1 MPIIA
6 LAAAIGASL
15 CWAVG
20 SLIAHRPATQLG
32 AFEFTKTQLISSF
45 ALLIVIVTALNGWPS
60 VTWVHWPSFVA
71 ASLIGVVF
79 TNLAMI
85 ACLRRGGPRR
95 MQLLVSMSA
104 PFAALLGFLFL
115 GESMSPRKL
124 IGVGLAFSGLLLAIL
139 FGRRGQHRIEA
150 VQGSLAVVIA
160 LGLFAAVCH
169 AVGLIALKPALL
181 AGTDPLAATAL
192 RTGGG
197 AFLISVVALWPA
209 AAFKT
214 PTERTT
220 SVVLL
225 AILPGF
231 VGYIAAVSLQ
241 LYALRS
247 YDTGIVAVL
256 SSMAPVVMLP
266 MLWIMSGDPPPLP
279 AWLGAILAVLGAG
292 IIFAG

>member
-6 LAAAIGASL
+6 LAAALGASL
-15 CWAVG
+15 CWATG

-32 AFEFTKTQLISSF
+32 AFEFTRTQLISSF
-45 ALLIVIVTALNGWPS
+45 ALLIVIVTALNGWQS

-115 GESMSPRKL
+115 GELMSPRKL

-150 VQGSLAVVIA
+150 VEGSLAVVIV
-160 LGLFAAVCH
+160 LGLFAAICN

-197 AFLISVVALWPA
+197 ALVISVVALWPA
-209 AAFKT
+209 EAFET
-214 PTERTT
+214 PTKRTP
-220 SVVLL
+220 SVVLR

-247 YDTGIVAVL
+247 YDAGIVAVL

-266 MLWIMSGDPPPLP
+266 MIWVVSGDLPPLS

>member
-6 LAAAIGASL
+6 LTAALGAST

-32 AFEFTKTQLISSF
+32 AFEFTRTQLISSF
-45 ALLIVIVTALNGWPS
+45 ALLIVIVTAFNGWQS
-60 VTWVHWPSFVA
+60 ITWAHWPSFVT

-139 FGRRGQHRIEA
+139 FGRPGQHRIEE

-160 LGLFAAVCH
+160 LGLFAAICH

-197 AFLISVVALWPA
+197 ALVISVVALWPA
-209 AAFKT
+209 EAFVT
-214 PTERTT
+214 PTKRTPG
-220 SVVLL
+220 VVLGE
-225 AILPGF
+225 ILPGF
-231 VGYIAAVSLQ
+231 VGYVAAVSLQ

-247 YDTGIVAVL
+247 YDAGIVAVL

-266 MLWIMSGDPPPLP
+266 MIWIMSGDPPPLS

>member
-6 LAAAIGASL
+6 LTAALGAST

-32 AFEFTKTQLISSF
+32 AFEFTRTQLISSF
-45 ALLIVIVTALNGWPS
+45 ALLIVIVTAFDGWQS
-60 VTWVHWPSFVA
+60 VTWAHWPSFVA

-160 LGLFAAVCH
+160 LGLFAAICH

-197 AFLISVVALWPA
+197 ALVISVVALWPA
-209 AAFKT
+209 EAFVT
-214 PTERTT
+214 PTKRTPG
-220 SVVLL
+220 VVLR

-231 VGYIAAVSLQ
+231 VGYVAAVSLQ

-247 YDTGIVAVL
+247 YDAGIVAVL

-266 MLWIMSGDPPPLP
+266 MIWIMSGDPPPWS

>member
-1 MPIIA
+1 
-6 LAAAIGASL
+6 
-15 CWAVG
+15 
-20 SLIAHRPATQLG
+20 
-32 AFEFTKTQLISSF
+32 
-45 ALLIVIVTALNGWPS
+45 
-60 VTWVHWPSFVA
+60 
-71 ASLIGVVF
+71 
-79 TNLAMI
+79 
-85 ACLRRGGPRR
+85 

-115 GESMSPRKL
+115 GESMSPWKL
-124 IGVGLAFSGLLLAIL
+124 IGVGVAFGGLLLAIL
-139 FGRRGQHRIEA
+139 FGRRDQRHIEV

-160 LGLFAAVCH
+160 LGLFAAICN
-169 AVGLIALKPALL
+169 AVGLVAMKPALL

-197 AFLISVVALWPA
+197 ALVISVVALWPA
-209 AAFKT
+209 KAFEASTRRT
-214 PTERTT
+214 PG
-220 SVVLL
+220 VVLR

-247 YDTGIVAVL
+247 YDAGIVAVL
-256 SSMAPVVMLP
+256 SSMAPVAMLP
-266 MLWIMSGDPPPLP
+266 MIWIMSGDPPPLS

>member
-1 MPIIA
+1 
-6 LAAAIGASL
+6 
-15 CWAVG
+15 
-20 SLIAHRPATQLG
+20 
-32 AFEFTKTQLISSF
+32 
-45 ALLIVIVTALNGWPS
+45 
-60 VTWVHWPSFVA
+60 
-71 ASLIGVVF
+71 
-79 TNLAMI
+79 
-85 ACLRRGGPRR
+85 
-95 MQLLVSMSA
+95 MQMLVSMSA
-104 PFAALLGFLFL
+104 QFSALLGFLFL
-115 GESMSPRKL
+115 GESMSPWRL

-160 LGLFAAVCH
+160 LGLFAAICH

-197 AFLISVVALWPA
+197 ALVISVVALWPA
-209 AAFKT
+209 EAFVT
-214 PTERTT
+214 PTKRTPG
-220 SVVLL
+220 VVLR

-231 VGYIAAVSLQ
+231 VGYVAAVSLQ

-247 YDTGIVAVL
+247 YDAGIVAVL

-266 MLWIMSGDPPPLP
+266 MIWIMSGDPPPLP

>member
-6 LAAAIGASL
+6 LAAAVGASL
-15 CWAVG
+15 CWALG

-32 AFEFTKTQLISSF
+32 AFEFTRTQLISSF
-45 ALLIVIVTALNGWPS
+45 ALLTVIVTALNGWQS
-60 VTWVHWPSFVA
+60 VSWVHWPSFVA

-115 GESMSPRKL
+115 GESMSPWKL
-124 IGVGLAFSGLLLAIL
+124 IGVGLAFAGLLLAIL
-139 FGRRGQHRIEA
+139 FGRRGQHRIGA
-150 VQGSLAVVIA
+150 VKGSLAVVIA
-160 LGLFAAVCH
+160 LGLFAAICH

-181 AGTDPLAATAL
+181 AGTEPLAATAV

-197 AFLISVVALWPA
+197 ALLISVVALWPA
-209 AAFKT
+209 EVFETPARRT
-214 PTERTT
+214 PTIVFR
-220 SVVLL
+220 

-231 VGYIAAVSLQ
+231 VGYVAAVSLQ

-247 YDTGIVAVL
+247 YDAGIVAVL
-256 SSMAPVVMLP
+256 SLMAPVVMLP
-266 MLWIMSGDPPPLP
+266 MIWIMSGDPPPLP
-279 AWLGAILAVLGAG
+279 AWLGALLAVLGAG
-292 IIFAG
+292 VIFAG

>member
-6 LAAAIGASL
+6 LAAALGASL

-32 AFEFTKTQLISSF
+32 AFEFTRTQLISSF
-45 ALLIVIVTALNGWPS
+45 ALLVVIVTALNGWQS
-60 VTWVHWPSFVA
+60 VSWVHWPSFVA
-71 ASLIGVVF
+71 ASLIGVVL

-104 PFAALLGFLFL
+104 PFAALLGFWFL

-150 VQGSLAVVIA
+150 VQGSLVVVVA
-160 LGLFAAVCH
+160 LGLFAALCH

-197 AFLISVVALWPA
+197 ALVISVVALWPA
-209 AAFKT
+209 EVFETLTKRT
-214 PTERTT
+214 PG
-220 SVVLL
+220 VVLR

-231 VGYIAAVSLQ
+231 IGYVAAVSLQ

-247 YDTGIVAVL
+247 YDAGVVAVL

-266 MLWIMSGDPPPLP
+266 MIWMTSDEAPPLP
-279 AWLGAILAVLGAG
+279 AWLGAILAVFGAG

>member
-6 LAAAIGASL
+6 LAAALGASL

-32 AFEFTKTQLISSF
+32 AFEFTRTQLISSF
-45 ALLIVIVTALNGWPS
+45 ALLIVIVTALNGWQS
-60 VTWVHWPSFVA
+60 VTWMYWPSFVA

-160 LGLFAAVCH
+160 LGLFAAICH

-197 AFLISVVALWPA
+197 ALVISVVALWPA
-209 AAFKT
+209 EAFET
-214 PTERTT
+214 PPKRTP
-220 SVVLL
+220 SVVLG
-225 AILPGF
+225 AMLPGF

-247 YDTGIVAVL
+247 YDAGIVAVL

-266 MLWIMSGDPPPLP
+266 MIWIMSGDPPPFS

>member
-6 LAAAIGASL
+6 LAAALGASL

-20 SLIAHRPATQLG
+20 ALIAHRPATELG
-32 AFEFTKTQLISSF
+32 AFEFTRTQLISSS
-45 ALLIVIVTALNGWPS
+45 ALLIVIVTALDGWPS
-60 VTWVHWPSFVA
+60 VTWVYWPSFVA

-95 MQLLVSMSA
+95 VQLLVSMNP

-115 GESMSPRKL
+115 GESISPWKL
-124 IGVGLAFSGLLLAIL
+124 FGVGLAFGGLVLAIL
-139 FGRRGQHRIEA
+139 FGRGGRHQIEA
-150 VQGSLAVVIA
+150 IQGTLAAVIA
-160 LGLFAAVCH
+160 LGLFAALSN

-197 AFLISVVALWPA
+197 ALVLSVVALWPA
-209 AAFKT
+209 EAFESPTKRT
-214 PTERTT
+214 PGI
-220 SVVLL
+220 VLR
-225 AILPGF
+225 AMLPGF
-231 VGYIAAVSLQ
+231 IGYIAAVSLQ

-247 YDTGIVAVL
+247 YDAGIVAVL

-266 MLWIMSGDPPPLP
+266 ILWMMTGDPPALS

-292 IIFAG
+292 IIFTG

>member
-1 MPIIA
+1 MPIVA
-6 LAAAIGASL
+6 LAAALGASL

-32 AFEFTKTQLISSF
+32 AFEFTRTQLISSF
-45 ALLIVIVTALNGWPS
+45 ALLSVIVTALNGWQS
-60 VTWVHWPSFVA
+60 VTWVYWPSFVA
-71 ASLIGVVF
+71 ASLIGVVCN
-79 TNLAMI
+79 NLAMI

-124 IGVGLAFSGLLLAIL
+124 VGVGLAFSGLLLAIL
-139 FGRRGQHRIEA
+139 FGRRGQHLEA

-160 LGLFAAVCH
+160 LGLFAAICS
-169 AVGLIALKPALL
+169 AIGLIALKPALL
-181 AGTDPLAATAL
+181 AGTAPLAATAL

-197 AFLISVVALWPA
+197 ALVISIVALWPA
-209 AAFKT
+209 EAFEAPTRRT
-214 PTERTT
+214 PG
-220 SVVLL
+220 VVLR

-231 VGYIAAVSLQ
+231 VGYIAAVGLQ

-247 YDTGIVAVL
+247 YDAGIVAVL

-266 MLWIMSGDPPPLP
+266 MIWIMSGDPPPLS

-292 IIFAG
+292 IIFTG

>member
-6 LAAAIGASL
+6 LAAALGASL

-20 SLIAHRPATQLG
+20 ALMAHRPATQLG
-32 AFEFTKTQLISSF
+32 AFEFTRTQLISSF
-45 ALLIVIVTALNGWPS
+45 ALLSVIVTALDGWQS

-71 ASLIGVVF
+71 ASLIGVVCN
-79 TNLAMI
+79 NLAMI

-115 GESMSPRKL
+115 GESMSPRK
-124 IGVGLAFSGLLLAIL
+124 IVGVGLAFSGLLLAIL
-139 FGRRGQHRIEA
+139 FRRRGQHLEA

-160 LGLFAAVCH
+160 LGLFAAICS
-169 AVGLIALKPALL
+169 AIGLIPLKPALL
-181 AGTDPLAATAL
+181 AGTAPLAATAL

-197 AFLISVVALWPA
+197 ALVISILALWPA
-209 AAFKT
+209 EAFEAPTRRT
-214 PTERTT
+214 PG
-220 SVVLL
+220 VVLR

-231 VGYIAAVSLQ
+231 VGYIAAVGLQ

-247 YDTGIVAVL
+247 YDAGIVAVL

-266 MLWIMSGDPPPLP
+266 MIWIMSGDPPLLS

-292 IIFAG
+292 IIFTG

>member
-6 LAAAIGASL
+6 LAAALGASL

-32 AFEFTKTQLISSF
+32 AFEFTRTQLISSF
-45 ALLIVIVTALNGWPS
+45 ALLVVIVTALNGWQS
-60 VTWVHWPSFVA
+60 VSWVYWPSFVA
-71 ASLIGVVF
+71 ASLIGVVL

-104 PFAALLGFLFL
+104 PFAALLGFWFL

-150 VQGSLAVVIA
+150 VQGSLVVVVA
-160 LGLFAAVCH
+160 LGLFAALCH

-197 AFLISVVALWPA
+197 ALVISVVALWPA
-209 AAFKT
+209 EVFETLTKRT
-214 PTERTT
+214 PG
-220 SVVLL
+220 VVLR

-231 VGYIAAVSLQ
+231 IGYVAAVSLQ

-247 YDTGIVAVL
+247 YDAGVVAVL

-266 MLWIMSGDPPPLP
+266 MIWMTSDEAPPLP
-279 AWLGAILAVLGAG
+279 AWLGAILAVFGAG

>member
-6 LAAAIGASL
+6 LTAALGAST

-32 AFEFTKTQLISSF
+32 AFEFTRTQLISSF
-45 ALLIVIVTALNGWPS
+45 ALLIVIVTAFDGWQS
-60 VTWVHWPSFVA
+60 VTWAHWPSFVA

-104 PFAALLGFLFL
+104 PFATLLGFLFL

-124 IGVGLAFSGLLLAIL
+124 IGVGLAFGGLLLAIL

-160 LGLFAAVCH
+160 LGLFAAICH

-197 AFLISVVALWPA
+197 ALVISVVALWPA
-209 AAFKT
+209 EAFVT
-214 PTERTT
+214 PTKRTPG
-220 SVVLL
+220 VVLR
-225 AILPGF
+225 AILPGL
-231 VGYIAAVSLQ
+231 VGYVAAVSLQ

-247 YDTGIVAVL
+247 YDAGIVAVL

-266 MLWIMSGDPPPLP
+266 MIWIMSGDPPPLP

>member
-1 MPIIA
+1 MPIVA
-6 LAAAIGASL
+6 LAAALGASM

-32 AFEFTKTQLISSF
+32 AFEFTRTQLISSF
-45 ALLIVIVTALNGWPS
+45 ALLIVIVTALNGWQS
-60 VTWVHWPSFVA
+60 VTWVYWPSFVA

-115 GESMSPRKL
+115 GESMSPRKF

-150 VQGSLAVVIA
+150 VQGSLAVVVA
-160 LGLFAAVCH
+160 LGLFAAICN

-181 AGTDPLAATAL
+181 AGTEPLAATAL

-197 AFLISVVALWPA
+197 ALVISVLALWPA
-209 AAFKT
+209 EAFETLTKRT
-214 PTERTT
+214 PN
-220 SVVLL
+220 VVLR

-231 VGYIAAVSLQ
+231 IGYIAAVSLQ

-247 YDTGIVAVL
+247 YDAGIVAVL
-256 SSMAPVVMLP
+256 SSMAPVAMLP
-266 MLWIMSGDPPPLP
+266 MIWIMSGDLPPLT
-279 AWLGAILAVLGAG
+279 AWLGAVLAVLGAG

>member
-6 LAAAIGASL
+6 LAAALGASL

-32 AFEFTKTQLISSF
+32 AFEFTRTQLISSF
-45 ALLIVIVTALNGWPS
+45 ALLIVIVSALNGWQS

-85 ACLRRGGPRR
+85 SCLRRGGPRR

-139 FGRRGQHRIEA
+139 FGRPGQHRIEA

-160 LGLFAAVCH
+160 LGLFAAICN

-197 AFLISVVALWPA
+197 ALVISVVALWPA
-209 AAFKT
+209 EAFET
-214 PTERTT
+214 PTKRTP
-220 SVVLL
+220 SVVFR

-247 YDTGIVAVL
+247 YDAGIVAVL

-266 MLWIMSGDPPPLP
+266 MIWIMSGDPPPLS

-292 IIFAG
+292 IIFAA

>member
-6 LAAAIGASL
+6 LAAALGASL

-20 SLIAHRPATQLG
+20 ALMAHRPATQLG
-32 AFEFTKTQLISSF
+32 AFEFTRTQLISSF
-45 ALLIVIVTALNGWPS
+45 ALLSVIVTALDGWQS

-71 ASLIGVVF
+71 ASLIGVVCN
-79 TNLAMI
+79 NLAMI

-115 GESMSPRKL
+115 GESMSPRK
-124 IGVGLAFSGLLLAIL
+124 IVGVGLAFSGLLLAIL
-139 FGRRGQHRIEA
+139 FRRRGQHLEA

-160 LGLFAAVCH
+160 LGLFAAICS
-169 AVGLIALKPALL
+169 AIGLIALKPALL
-181 AGTDPLAATAL
+181 AGTAPLAATAL

-197 AFLISVVALWPA
+197 ALVISILALWPA
-209 AAFKT
+209 EAFEAPTRRT
-214 PTERTT
+214 PG
-220 SVVLL
+220 VVLR

-231 VGYIAAVSLQ
+231 VGYIAAVGLQ

-247 YDTGIVAVL
+247 YDAGIVAVL

-266 MLWIMSGDPPPLP
+266 MIWIMSGDPPLLS

-292 IIFAG
+292 IIFTG

>member
-6 LAAAIGASL
+6 LTAALGAST

-32 AFEFTKTQLISSF
+32 AFEFTRTQLISSF
-45 ALLIVIVTALNGWPS
+45 ALLIVIVTAFNGWQS
-60 VTWVHWPSFVA
+60 VTWAHWPSFVA

-124 IGVGLAFSGLLLAIL
+124 IGVALAFSGLLLAIL

-160 LGLFAAVCH
+160 LGLFAAICH

-197 AFLISVVALWPA
+197 ALVISVVALWPA
-209 AAFKT
+209 EAFVT
-214 PTERTT
+214 PTKRTPG
-220 SVVLL
+220 VVLR

-247 YDTGIVAVL
+247 YDAGIVAVL

-266 MLWIMSGDPPPLP
+266 MIWIMSGDPPPLP

>member
-6 LAAAIGASL
+6 LAAALGASL
-15 CWAVG
+15 CWAAG
-20 SLIAHRPATQLG
+20 ALIAHRPATELG
-32 AFEFTKTQLISSF
+32 AFEFTRTQLISSS
-45 ALLIVIVTALNGWPS
+45 ALLIVIVTALDGWPS
-60 VTWVHWPSFVA
+60 VTWVHGPSFVA

-95 MQLLVSMSA
+95 VQLLVSMNA

-115 GESMSPRKL
+115 GESISPWKL
-124 IGVGLAFSGLLLAIL
+124 FGVGLAFGGLVLAIL
-139 FGRRGQHRIEA
+139 FGRRGQHQIEA
-150 VQGSLAVVIA
+150 IQGTLAAVIA
-160 LGLFAAVCH
+160 LGLFAAISN

-197 AFLISVVALWPA
+197 ALVLSVVALWPA
-209 AAFKT
+209 EAFESPTKRT
-214 PTERTT
+214 PGI
-220 SVVLL
+220 VLR
-225 AILPGF
+225 AMLPGF
-231 VGYIAAVSLQ
+231 IGYIAAVSLQ

-247 YDTGIVAVL
+247 YDAGIVAVL

-266 MLWIMSGDPPPLP
+266 MIWITTGDPPALS

-292 IIFAG
+292 IIFTG

>member
-6 LAAAIGASL
+6 LAAALGASL

-32 AFEFTKTQLISSF
+32 AFEFTRTQLISSF
-45 ALLIVIVTALNGWPS
+45 ALLIVIVTALNGWQS

-169 AVGLIALKPALL
+169 AVGLVALKPALL

-214 PTERTT
+214 PTERTP

-247 YDTGIVAVL
+247 YDAGIVAVL

-266 MLWIMSGDPPPLP
+266 MLWLMSGDPPPLP

>member
-6 LAAAIGASL
+6 LTAALGAST

-32 AFEFTKTQLISSF
+32 AFEFTRTQLISSF
-45 ALLIVIVTALNGWPS
+45 ALLIVIVTASNGWQG
-60 VTWVHWPSFVA
+60 VTWKHWPSFVA

-104 PFAALLGFLFL
+104 PFATLLGFLFL

-124 IGVGLAFSGLLLAIL
+124 IGVGLAFGGLLLAIL

-160 LGLFAAVCH
+160 LGLFAAICH

-197 AFLISVVALWPA
+197 ALVISVVALWPA
-209 AAFKT
+209 EAFVT
-214 PTERTT
+214 PTKRTPG
-220 SVVLL
+220 VVLR

-231 VGYIAAVSLQ
+231 VGYVAAVSLQ

-247 YDTGIVAVL
+247 YDAGIVAVL

-266 MLWIMSGDPPPLP
+266 MIWIMSGDPPPWS

>member
-6 LAAAIGASL
+6 LAAALGASM

-20 SLIAHRPATQLG
+20 SLIAHRPSTQLG
-32 AFEFTKTQLISSF
+32 AFEFTRTQLISSF
-45 ALLIVIVTALNGWPS
+45 ALLIVIVTALNGWQS
-60 VTWVHWPSFVA
+60 VTWVHWPSFLA

-104 PFAALLGFLFL
+104 PFAVLLGFLFL

-124 IGVGLAFSGLLLAIL
+124 IGVGLAFSGLLLAIS

-160 LGLFAAVCH
+160 LGLFAAICN

-197 AFLISVVALWPA
+197 ALVISVVALWPA
-209 AAFKT
+209 VAFET
-214 PTERTT
+214 PTKRTPG
-220 SVVLL
+220 VVLR

-247 YDTGIVAVL
+247 YDAGIVAVL

-266 MLWIMSGDPPPLP
+266 MIWIMSGDPPPLS

>member
-6 LAAAIGASL
+6 LTAALGAST

-32 AFEFTKTQLISSF
+32 AFEFTRTQLISSF
-45 ALLIVIVTALNGWPS
+45 ALLIVIVTASNGWQG
-60 VTWVHWPSFVA
+60 VTWKHWPSFVA

-160 LGLFAAVCH
+160 LGLFAAICH

-197 AFLISVVALWPA
+197 ALVISVVALWPA
-209 AAFKT
+209 EAFET
-214 PTERTT
+214 PPKRTP
-220 SVVLL
+220 SVVLG
-225 AILPGF
+225 AMLPGF

-247 YDTGIVAVL
+247 YDAGIVAVL
-256 SSMAPVVMLP
+256 SSMAPVLMLP
-266 MLWIMSGDPPPLP
+266 MIWIMSGDPPPFS

>member
-6 LAAAIGASL
+6 LAAALGASL

-32 AFEFTKTQLISSF
+32 AFEFTRTQLISSF
-45 ALLIVIVTALNGWPS
+45 ALLIVIVTALNGWQS
-60 VTWVHWPSFVA
+60 VTWMYWPSFVA

-160 LGLFAAVCH
+160 LGLFAAICH

-197 AFLISVVALWPA
+197 ALVISVVALWPA
-209 AAFKT
+209 EAFET
-214 PTERTT
+214 PPKRTP
-220 SVVLL
+220 SVVLG
-225 AILPGF
+225 AMLPGF

-247 YDTGIVAVL
+247 YDAGIVAVL
-256 SSMAPVVMLP
+256 SSMAPVLMLP
-266 MLWIMSGDPPPLP
+266 MIWIMSGDPPPFS

>member
-6 LAAAIGASL
+6 LAAALGASL

-32 AFEFTKTQLISSF
+32 AFEFTRTQLISSF
-45 ALLIVIVTALNGWPS
+45 ALLIVIVTALNGWQS

-139 FGRRGQHRIEA
+139 FGRRGQHHIEA
-150 VQGSLAVVIA
+150 VQGSLAIVIA
-160 LGLFAAVCH
+160 LGLFAAICN

-197 AFLISVVALWPA
+197 ALVISVVALWPA
-209 AAFKT
+209 EAFVT
-214 PTERTT
+214 PTKRTPG
-220 SVVLL
+220 VVLR

-231 VGYIAAVSLQ
+231 VGYVAAVSLQ

-247 YDTGIVAVL
+247 YDAGIVAVL

-266 MLWIMSGDPPPLP
+266 MIWIMSGDPPPLP

>member
-6 LAAAIGASL
+6 LTAALGAST

-32 AFEFTKTQLISSF
+32 AFEFTRTQLISSF
-45 ALLIVIVTALNGWPS
+45 ALLIVIVTAFDGWQS
-60 VTWVHWPSFVA
+60 VTWAHWPSFVA

-104 PFAALLGFLFL
+104 PFATLLGFLFL

-124 IGVGLAFSGLLLAIL
+124 IGVGLAFGGLLLAIL

-160 LGLFAAVCH
+160 LGLFAAICH

-197 AFLISVVALWPA
+197 ALVISVVALWPA
-209 AAFKT
+209 EAFVT
-214 PTERTT
+214 PTKRTPG
-220 SVVLL
+220 VVLR

-231 VGYIAAVSLQ
+231 VGYVAAVSLQ

-247 YDTGIVAVL
+247 YDAGIVAVL

-266 MLWIMSGDPPPLP
+266 MIWIMSGDPPPWS

>member
-6 LAAAIGASL
+6 LAAALGAST
-15 CWAVG
+15 CWAFG
-20 SLIAHRPATQLG
+20 YLIAHRPATQLG
-32 AFEFTKTQLISSF
+32 AFEFTRTQLISSF
-45 ALLIVIVTALNGWPS
+45 ALLVVIVTVLNGWQS

-95 MQLLVSMSA
+95 MQLLASMSA

-115 GESMSPRKL
+115 GESMSPQKL

-139 FGRRGQHRIEA
+139 SGRRGQHRIEA
-150 VQGSLAVVIA
+150 VHGSLAVVIA
-160 LGLFAAVCH
+160 LGLFAAICS
-169 AVGLIALKPALL
+169 AVGLIVLKPALL

-197 AFLISVVALWPA
+197 ALVISVVALWPA
-209 AAFKT
+209 AAFESPIKRT
-214 PTERTT
+214 PN
-220 SVVLL
+220 VVLR

-247 YDTGIVAVL
+247 YDAGIVAVL

-266 MLWIMSGDPPPLP
+266 MIWIMSGDPPPLS
-279 AWLGAILAVLGAG
+279 AWLGAFLVVLGAG

>member
-6 LAAAIGASL
+6 LTAALGASL
-15 CWAVG
+15 CWALG
-20 SLIAHRPATQLG
+20 ALMAHRPATLLG
-32 AFEFTKTQLISSF
+32 AFEFTRTQLISSF
-45 ALLIVIVTALNGWPS
+45 ALLAVIVTAFNGWQS
-60 VTWVHWPSFVA
+60 VSWAHWPSFVV

-79 TNLAMI
+79 TNLAMM

-95 MQLLVSMSA
+95 MQLLMSMSA

-115 GESMSPRKL
+115 GESMSPWKL
-124 IGVGLAFSGLLLAIL
+124 IGVGLAFSGLLLAIS
-139 FGRRGQHRIEA
+139 FGRRAEHRIEA

-160 LGLFAAVCH
+160 LGLFAAICS
-169 AVGLIALKPALL
+169 AIGLTAMKPALL

-197 AFLISVVALWPA
+197 ALAISVVALWPA
-209 AAFKT
+209 EAFEAPTTRT
-214 PTERTT
+214 PM
-220 SVVLL
+220 VVLR

-231 VGYIAAVSLQ
+231 VGYVAAVSLQ

-247 YDTGIVAVL
+247 YDVGIIAVF

-266 MLWIMSGDPPPLP
+266 MIWIMNGASPPSS

-292 IIFAG
+292 IMFAG

>member
-1 MPIIA
+1 MPLIA
-6 LAAAIGASL
+6 LAAALGASL

-32 AFEFTKTQLISSF
+32 AFEFTRTQLISSF
-45 ALLIVIVTALNGWPS
+45 ALLIAIVTAFNGWQS
-60 VTWVHWPSFVA
+60 VSWVHWPSFVA

-115 GESMSPRKL
+115 GESMSPRKF

-139 FGRRGQHRIEA
+139 FGRRDQHRVEA

-160 LGLFAAVCH
+160 LGLFAAICN

-197 AFLISVVALWPA
+197 ALVLSVVALWPA
-209 AAFKT
+209 EAFET
-214 PTERTT
+214 PAKRMP
-220 SVVLL
+220 SVVLR
-225 AILPGF
+225 AILAGF

-247 YDTGIVAVL
+247 YDAGIVAVL

-266 MLWIMSGDPPPLP
+266 MIWTRRGAPPPLS

-292 IIFAG
+292 IIFVG

>member
-6 LAAAIGASL
+6 LAAAIGAST
-15 CWAVG
+15 CWAFG
-20 SLIAHRPATQLG
+20 YLIAHRPATQLG
-32 AFEFTKTQLISSF
+32 AFEFTRTQLISSF
-45 ALLIVIVTALNGWPS
+45 ALLTIIVTPLDGWKS
-60 VTWVHWPSFVA
+60 ITWVYWPSFVA

-79 TNLAMI
+79 ANLAMI

-95 MQLLVSMSA
+95 MQLLSSMSA

-115 GESMSPRKL
+115 GESMSLAKF
-124 IGVGLAFSGLLLAIL
+124 IGIGLAFSGLLLAIL
-139 FGRRGQHRIEA
+139 SGRHAQHRIEA

-160 LGLFAAVCH
+160 LGLLAAMCS

-197 AFLISVVALWPA
+197 ALVISVVALWPA
-209 AAFKT
+209 AAFESPTRRT
-214 PTERTT
+214 PQ
-220 SVVLL
+220 VVLG
-225 AILPGF
+225 AIAPGF
-231 VGYIAAVSLQ
+231 VGYVVAVSLQ

-247 YDTGIVAVL
+247 YDVGAVAVL

-266 MLWIMSGDPPPLP
+266 MIWITSGDPPPWP
-279 AWLGAILAVLGAG
+279 AWLGATLAVLGAG